1 MLSSIARGKIM
12 IGKVS
17 GFFAAMV
24 LCAPLAPALAHHSG
38 AMFDRTRTVELSGI
52 IKEYQFANP
61 HVWFEIMADPTTIKA
76 SPVTIKTSDKP
87 AQKVAKG
94 ASKDPVQ
101 WSIEGEGPAIMARMG
116 LGPSVLK
123 AGDKIT
129 IKLHP
134 LRDGRPGGSFI
145 AITLA
150 DGKTIAPPQRP

>member
-1 MLSSIARGKIM
+1 MMR
-12 IGKVS
+12 KVT

-24 LCAPLAPALAHHSG
+24 LCGGLVPALAHHSG
-38 AMFDRTRTVELSGI
+38 AMFDRAKTVELSGT

-61 HVWFEIMADPTTIKA
+61 HVWIEVMADPSSVKSSDPPAPKPSPA
-76 SPVTIKTSDKP
+76 SNKKSD
-87 AQKVAKG
+87 QGVNKG
-94 ASKDPVQ
+94 AGKELVQ

-123 AGDKIT
+123 TGDRIT

-150 DGKTIAPPQRP
+150 DGKVIAPAQRK

>member
-1 MLSSIARGKIM
+1 MMR
-12 IGKVS
+12 KVT

-24 LCAPLAPALAHHSG
+24 LCGGLMPALAHHSG
-38 AMFDRTRTVELSGI
+38 AMFDRTKTVELSGV

-61 HVWFEIMADPTTIKA
+61 HVWIEVMADPKSVKSSDPA
-76 SPVTIKTSDKP
+76 AKTSG
-87 AQKVAKG
+87 KG
-94 ASKDPVQ
+94 ANREPVQ

-123 AGDKIT
+123 AGDKVT

-150 DGKTIAPPQRP
+150 DGKVIAPALRL

>member
-1 MLSSIARGKIM
+1 MMR
-12 IGKVS
+12 KVT

-24 LCAPLAPALAHHSG
+24 LCGGLVPALAHHSG
-38 AMFDRTRTVELSGI
+38 AMFDRTKTVELSGT

-61 HVWFEIMADPTTIKA
+61 HVWIEVMADPK
-76 SPVTIKTSDKP
+76 SVKSSDAAAKKP
-87 AQKVAKG
+87 SKG
-94 ASKDPVQ
+94 ASKEPVQ

-123 AGDKIT
+123 AGDKVT
-129 IKLHP
+129 LKLHP

-150 DGKTIAPPQRP
+150 DGKVIAPALRLR